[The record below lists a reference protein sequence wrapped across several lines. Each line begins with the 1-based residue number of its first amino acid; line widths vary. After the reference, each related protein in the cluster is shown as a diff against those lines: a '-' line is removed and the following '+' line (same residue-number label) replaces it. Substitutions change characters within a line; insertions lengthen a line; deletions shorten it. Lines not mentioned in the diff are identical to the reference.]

1 MRQQMTDY
9 LRTTGDALRGLDLH
23 GLEACAD
30 ALFLAFL
37 HRRQVFTM
45 GNGASAALA
54 SHMACDLGKGT
65 ATDLGLGAARSDAR
79 RLRITSL
86 VDNVPLLTA
95 YGNDLSYHDV
105 FVEQLRNVLEPGD
118 VVVGISGSGGSP
130 NVLRAMEFARAHD
143 AITIGLTGQQPSAV
157 KLRALSNICI
167 QAPLTMMEQIED
179 VHVICHHMVAL
190 ALRKRIAAY
199 HLVAG
204 PNAHPYPQPLLE
216 RAVLV
221 ANDN

>member
-65 ATDLGLGAARSDAR
+65 ATDLGL
-79 RLRITSL
+79 
-86 VDNVPLLTA
+86 
-95 YGNDLSYHDV
+95 
-105 FVEQLRNVLEPGD
+105 
-118 VVVGISGSGGSP
+118 
-130 NVLRAMEFARAHD
+130 ARAF
-143 AITIGLTGQQPSAV
+143 
-157 KLRALSNICI
+157 
-167 QAPLTMMEQIED
+167 
-179 VHVICHHMVAL
+179 
-190 ALRKRIAAY
+190 
-199 HLVAG
+199 
-204 PNAHPYPQPLLE
+204 
-216 RAVLV
+216 
-221 ANDN
+221 